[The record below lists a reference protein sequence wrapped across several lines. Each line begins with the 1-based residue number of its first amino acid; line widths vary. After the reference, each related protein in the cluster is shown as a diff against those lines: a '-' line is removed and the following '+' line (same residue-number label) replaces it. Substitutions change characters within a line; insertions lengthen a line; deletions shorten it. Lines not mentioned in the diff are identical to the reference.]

1 MLTKQQII
9 DTFVTG
15 INETPANELIEAYRE
30 LEFTQEQLDEVV
42 RRNLAIKQDPTFV
55 QRVVE
60 DYQRFMAATPEE
72 QAVWKQV
79 DPVQS

>member
-15 INETPANELIEAYRE
+15 INETPADELIEAYRE

-42 RRNLAIKQDPTFV
+42 RRNLAIKQDSTFV

-79 DPVQS
+79 DPLPS

>member
-15 INETPANELIEAYRE
+15 IGETPEDGLIETYRE
-30 LEFTQEQLDEVV
+30 LEFTQEQLDAVIA
-42 RRNLAIKQDPTFV
+42 RNVAAKTDSTFA
-55 QRVVE
+55 QRVIE

-72 QAVWKQV
+72 QAVWTHV
-79 DPVQS
+79 EPIQS

>member
-15 INETPANELIEAYRE
+15 INETPADDLIEAYRE

-72 QAVWKQV
+72 QDVWKQV
-79 DPVQS
+79 DPLPS

>member
-15 INETPANELIEAYRE
+15 INETPGDELIEAYRE

-79 DPVQS
+79 DPLPS

>member
-1 MLTKQQII
+1 MLTRQQVI
-9 DTFVTG
+9 DTFVDG
-15 INETPANELIEAYRE
+15 IDVIPGEELIKVYMDG
-30 LEFTQEQLDEVV
+30 FTQEQLDEVI
-42 RRNLAIKQDPTFV
+42 RRNLAIKQDPTFN

-79 DPVQS
+79 DPR

>member
-15 INETPANELIEAYRE
+15 INETPADGLIETYRE
-30 LEFTQEQLDEVV
+30 LEFTQEQLDEVI
-42 RRNLAIKQDPTFV
+42 RRNLAIRQDPTFV

-79 DPVQS
+79 DPIQS